1 MTYWDEILKRPEYGS
16 EEPYSSVVELV
27 PILERRN
34 VRRILDLGCGAG
46 RHLVYLSK
54 CGFEMYG
61 VDISDFGLEE
71 ARRRLRQARLKAEL
85 KKSDMTTIPYPDGF
99 FDAVISFWVIYH
111 NTLKGMRGTISELYR
126 VLNKDGL
133 TFLTFQSK
141 RSYKYKKGQEVEK
154 DTFILEEGPEK
165 GIPHHFSDKEEI
177 EELLNGFDI
186 LRLNLDEFTDGK
198 GNLNS
203 HWEVL
208 AEKTT

>member
-16 EEPYSSVVELV
+16 GEPYSSVVELV

-34 VRRILDLGCGAG
+34 VKKILDLGCGAG

-61 VDISDFGLEE
+61 MDISDFGLEE
-71 ARRRLRQARLKAEL
+71 ARRRLRQAGLKAEL

-111 NTLKGMRGTISELYR
+111 NALKGMRETVSEVYR

-141 RSYKYKKGQEVEK
+141 RSYKYRRGKEVEK

-165 GIPHHFSDKEEI
+165 GIPHHFSDREEI
-177 EELLNGFDI
+177 EELLNDFDI
-186 LRLNLDEFTDGK
+186 LRLDLDEFTDET

-208 AEKTT
+208 AEKIT

>member
-16 EEPYSSVVELV
+16 GEPYSSVVELV

-34 VRRILDLGCGAG
+34 VKKILDLGCGAG

-61 VDISDFGLEE
+61 MDISDFGLEE
-71 ARRRLRQARLKAEL
+71 ARRRLRQAGLKAEL

-111 NTLKGMRGTISELYR
+111 NALKGMRETVSEVYR

-141 RSYKYKKGQEVEK
+141 RSYKYRRGKKVEK

-165 GIPHHFSDKEEI
+165 GIPHHFSDREEI
-177 EELLNGFDI
+177 EELLNDFDI
-186 LRLNLDEFTDGK
+186 LRLDLDEFTDET

-208 AEKTT
+208 AEKIT